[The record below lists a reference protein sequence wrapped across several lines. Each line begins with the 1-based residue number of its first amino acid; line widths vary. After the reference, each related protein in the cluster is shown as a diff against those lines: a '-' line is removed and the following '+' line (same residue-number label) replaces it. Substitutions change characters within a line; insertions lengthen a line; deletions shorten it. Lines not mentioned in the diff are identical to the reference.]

1 MLTLFKIIESFWA
14 NNWPKIDYP
23 SPLCNQVD
31 PQLAMDP
38 LEKKGKK
45 RQKKKK
51 KKKKREKVRKKSKKK
66 IKGT

>member
-1 MLTLFKIIESFWA
+1 M
-14 NNWPKIDYP
+14 DYP

-38 LEKKGKK
+38 LEKRAKNAKK
-45 RQKKKK
+45 E
-51 KKKKREKVRKKSKKK
+51 KKREKVRKKVRKK